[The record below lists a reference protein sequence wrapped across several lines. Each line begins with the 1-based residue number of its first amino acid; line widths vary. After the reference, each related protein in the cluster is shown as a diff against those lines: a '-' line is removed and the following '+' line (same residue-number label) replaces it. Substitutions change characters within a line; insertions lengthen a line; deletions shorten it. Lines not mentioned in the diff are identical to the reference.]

1 MNLTDGNSDK
11 VLIKDIMKVLN
22 KYRVSI
28 AVILLMTVAFSIQLT
43 NLIDKKYNS
52 SFEIN
57 VYSKYFR
64 NPLISEIIPGVFN
77 ISEMRFTIDS
87 MIKEAINDEYIDSV
101 GNEFGIYSKDR
112 SIKLEAKE
120 RQFLRDRFS
129 YFSTGGQ
136 SYKVKFSYSDPVVAK
151 AVVEKTLKVVK
162 GYFINSRIA
171 TIQRVK
177 RIMVRRLKSFNASQK
192 MGTSNS
198 EQVLAAKSFEVLNAE
213 LNQINND
220 IAALS
225 KSFDRSHPK
234 LVKLTVRKRTISRW
248 LEEFDGTKSEFDGD
262 LSMSTNKTI
271 SENLSTQFYTKY
283 HDFNI
288 ALDIEK
294 KSLASYIG
302 ILQYPQFPTE
312 PIWPKKRLFASV
324 GLILGFVF
332 AFMYVFIKE
341 ITMPNRRETIKA
353 EARKL
358 NTVFLGTMPAFPN
371 KTKASGEKVVKEYSK
386 KIYINNTNDEVF
398 VKD

>member
-1 MNLTDGNSDK
+1 MNSASSNSDK
-11 VLIKDIMKVLN
+11 VLIKDIAKIVN

-28 AVILLMTVAFSIQLT
+28 GVILLMTVAFSIQLT
-43 NLIDKKYNS
+43 NLIEKKYNS
-52 SFEIN
+52 NFEIN

-101 GNEFGIYSKDR
+101 GNEFGIYSKNR
-112 SIKLEAKE
+112 SVKTQAKE

-136 SYKVKFSYSDPVVAK
+136 SYKVKFTYSDPVIAK
-151 AVVEKTLKVVK
+151 QVVEKTLSVVK

-192 MGTSNS
+192 MGTKNS

-213 LNQINND
+213 LKQINSD

-234 LVKLTVRKRTISRW
+234 LVKLSTRKNTVSRW
-248 LEEFDGTKSEFDGD
+248 LEEFDGTKSEFEDD
-262 LSMSTNKTI
+262 LSMTTNKTI
-271 SENLSTQFYTKY
+271 SESLSTQFYTKY

-341 ITMPNRRETIKA
+341 VTMPNRREIIEA
-353 EARKL
+353 EAKKL
-358 NTVFLGTMPAFPN
+358 NTVFLGSIPAFPN
-371 KTKASGEKVVKEYSK
+371 QATVDKEVKIKEYSK
-386 KIYINNTNDEVF
+386 KIYINNPNDEAI